1 MHSNFESHTP
11 EGRRWHELVEA
22 LGQPTPYFR
31 PSIGPYVEGTGMG
44 LVEAC
49 NHTRHIQAVLPAGIP
64 IAPEIENYPHSRFA
78 KSSATVRANLV
89 MAQLLGL
96 PEMTFSIYRMSERLD
111 LELQRDDAWARLL
124 SASKPYLQQIANL
137 NIQREQL
144 QGISLLLHEE
154 VARHVHGAAEQI
166 RPIMLYRLRPWDTA
180 LPMLGIATTYGPEQV
195 TALAGEQVCC
205 LSDEELNAVFSR
217 GVILDA
223 RAAESLLQAGKGEL
237 LGITARLEDAPAVTE
252 TISDTAF
259 GGLAGDVINL
269 RNDGSPWQFAWQEG
283 ARVIS
288 RVRDYCG
295 NDVGHGV
302 VLFENALG
310 GRVAVVPL
318 DSQQHLMSLGMAVNP
333 IASATFINWPRQAQ
347 LLDVL
352 QWLGRGPLP
361 LFVPDATGV
370 IPLRADQENRIFV
383 GVTNV
388 SYDAIESLQF
398 HLAAPD
404 FQAPR
409 CVRQVK
415 HGSKLLCTYRSRVR
429 ETTTTSRATRRIQ
442 GDKKNCDSW
451 FRHGGARCRR
461 ITLQ

>member
-1 MHSNFESHTP
+1 
-11 EGRRWHELVEA
+11 
-22 LGQPTPYFR
+22 
-31 PSIGPYVEGTGMG
+31 
-44 LVEAC
+44 
-49 NHTRHIQAVLPAGIP
+49 
-64 IAPEIENYPHSRFA
+64 
-78 KSSATVRANLV
+78 
-89 MAQLLGL
+89 
-96 PEMTFSIYRMSERLD
+96 
-111 LELQRDDAWARLL
+111 
-124 SASKPYLQQIANL
+124 
-137 NIQREQL
+137 
-144 QGISLLLHEE
+144 
-154 VARHVHGAAEQI
+154 
-166 RPIMLYRLRPWDTA
+166 MLYRLRPWDTA
-180 LPMLGIATTYGPEQV
+180 LPMLRIATTYGPEQV

-361 LFVPDATGV
+361 LFVPDAAGV
-370 IPLRADQENRIFV
+370 LPLRIDQDNRIII
-383 GVTNV
+383 GVANV
-388 SYDAIESLQF
+388 SYDAIDSLLL
-398 HLAAPD
+398 HLAAPK
-404 FQAPR
+404 FPVKS
-409 CVRQVK
+409 VRSLRPDAQWETLEARIEQD
-415 HGSKLLCTYRSRVR
+415 GDLLKIDTGLRLPFL
-429 ETTTTSRATRRIQ
+429 ETAV
-442 GDKKNCDSW
+442 
-451 FRHGGARCRR
+451 
-461 ITLQ
+461 LVLE